1 MPRALVYNGKGTL
14 KAAGVKIAYT
24 QEQIDETD
32 RCREDPVY
40 FIENYCKITTLDHG
54 TILFKLHPYQR
65 RIIETVHTNKNTV
78 GKLFRQAGKST
89 VIAAYFAWFV
99 TFNEQRTVVIS
110 ANKLATAKEIFERV
124 QFMIENLPVWLQQ
137 GVISWGAQ
145 SLKLENGSRCVA
157 SSSSPSAIRG
167 WSPHVVLCDE
177 FAHLQP
183 KLAQA
188 FISSVFPT
196 VSSGESGKLIVISTP
211 NGYNHFHKLWHDSE
225 EGKNTFARVEGRWQE
240 SRTEKWAEE
249 MKVNLGS
256 EVRYRQEI
264 ECSFEGSS
272 YTLIYGVKLAQIAI
286 MNPIFDKEG
295 LKIYHA
301 PEPGRRYVATVDV
314 SRGRHIDNS
323 AMTITDVTEMPYKVC
338 LTYKSSFIS
347 TLEFPYLIY
356 NTARQ
361 YNEAFILVEVND
373 LGEEVAN
380 TIWYEYEYEN
390 MFFSEGDTLQD
401 YRGYPGVH
409 TSTKVKAL
417 GCSVLKDLIEKDQ
430 YFVNCYDIV
439 QELSVFVKKKKTYAA
454 DDENINDDLAAT
466 LWLFGWLS
474 KQQVFQEFT
483 NNNLREALVK
493 RKEEFIDA
501 QLTPYVISTRSTPEP
516 EKLKIGF
523 DVDPEDPYFLSP
535 EQIGLLGS
543 IGA

>member
-1 MPRALVYNGKGTL
+1 MPRPLVYNGKGTL
-14 KAAGVKIAYT
+14 KAAGVILNYT
-24 QEQIDETD
+24 KQQVEETQK
-32 RCREDPVY
+32 CASDPVY

-54 TILFKLHPYQR
+54 TIFFKMHPYQK
-65 RIIETVHTNKNTV
+65 RIIETVHNNKNTV
-78 GKLFRQAGKST
+78 AKLFRQAGKST
-89 VIAAYFAWFV
+89 IIAAYFAWYV
-99 TFNEQRTVVIS
+99 TFNKSRTVVIS

-124 QFMIENLPVWLQQ
+124 QYMIENLPIWLQQ
-137 GVISWGAQ
+137 GVVAWNLQ
-145 SLKLENGSRCVA
+145 SFRLENGSRCIA

-225 EGKNTFARVEGRWQE
+225 QGVNTFARVEGRWQE

-272 YTLIYGVKLAQIAI
+272 FTLIDGVKLAQIAVI
-286 MNPIFDKEG
+286 PPLFDKEG
-295 LKIYHA
+295 LKIYIA

-338 LTYKSSFIS
+338 LTYRSPTIS

-361 YNEAFILVEVND
+361 YNDAFILVEVND

-390 MFFSEGDTLQD
+390 MFFSEGDTLKD
-401 YRGYPGVH
+401 YKGYPGVH
-409 TSTKVKAL
+409 TSTRVKAL

-430 YFVNCYDIV
+430 YFVNSYDIV
-439 QELSVFVKKKKTYAA
+439 QELSIFVKKKKTYAA
-454 DDENINDDLAAT
+454 DDESINDDLVAT

-501 QLTPYVISTRSTPEP
+501 QMTPYVISTRNTPDP
-516 EKLKIGF
+516 Q
-523 DVDPEDPYFLSP
+523 DVEDPYSPTEFDPYYLSP
-535 EQIGLLGS
+535 DQISL
-543 IGA
+543 IG

>member
-1 MPRALVYNGKGTL
+1 MGSFVYNGKGTL
-14 KAAGVKIAYT
+14 KAAGVKMNFTPEQVLET
-24 QEQIDETD
+24 QK
-32 RCREDPVY
+32 CLSDPIY
-40 FIENYCKITTLDHG
+40 FIENYCYITTLDHG
-54 TILFKLHPYQR
+54 SILFKLHPYQR
-65 RIIETVHTNKNTV
+65 RIIEAIHNNKNV
-78 GKLFRQAGKST
+78 VAKLFRQAGKST
-89 VIAAYFAWFV
+89 VIAAYFAWYC
-99 TFNEQRTVVIS
+99 TFNERRTVVIS

-124 QFMIENLPVWLQQ
+124 AFMIENLPVWLQQ
-137 GVISWGAQ
+137 GVTAWGREQ
-145 SLKLENGSRCVA
+145 FRLENGSRCIA
-157 SSSSPSAIRG
+157 SSSSPQAIRG
-167 WSPHVVLCDE
+167 WTPNVVLCDE
-177 FAHLQP
+177 FAHLNP
-183 KLAQA
+183 KLGQA

-225 EGKNTFARVEGRWQE
+225 QGDNNFVRVEGRWQE
-240 SRTEKWAEE
+240 SRTQKWAEE
-249 MKVNLGS
+249 MRANLGS

-272 YTLIYGVKLAQIAI
+272 YTLIDGVKLANITI
-286 MNPIFDKEG
+286 IPPVFDKEG
-295 LKIYHA
+295 LKIYLP
-301 PEPGRRYVATVDV
+301 PEPDRRYVATVDV

-323 AMTITDVTEMPYKVC
+323 ALTITDVTEMPYKVC
-338 LTYKSSFIS
+338 LTYKSSTIS

-361 YNEAFILVEVND
+361 YNNAFILVEVND

-401 YRGYPGVH
+401 YKGYPGVH

-430 YFVNCYDIV
+430 YFINSYDIV
-439 QELSVFVKKKKTYAA
+439 QELSIFVKKKKTYAA
-454 DDENINDDLAAT
+454 DDETINDDLVAT

-483 NNNLREALVK
+483 NNNLREALTK

-501 QLTPYVISTRSTPEP
+501 HMTPYVISTRTAPDPEA
-516 EKLKIGF
+516 
-523 DVDPEDPYFLSP
+523 VEDPYSPTEYDPYYLSP
-535 EQIGLLGS
+535 DQISLLG
-543 IGA
+543 